1 MKKVVSVLSV
11 AALLLSCLLCLSA
24 CGKEPKKN
32 EEFDLWK
39 NAMYV
44 SDAELG
50 EGDTTLTVQVKAE
63 DHQIAFTIH
72 TDKTTVGDAMMEHG
86 LLEGEKQS
94 AGLYLSRVNGIAADW
109 NTDRTYW
116 AFYIDGEYAMTG
128 VDATDIQE
136 GVIYRLE
143 RSK

>member
-1 MKKVVSVLSV
+1 MKKVVSLLSV
-11 AALLLSCLLCLSA
+11 VALLLCLSA
-24 CGKEPKKN
+24 CGNKKTES

-50 EGDTTLTVQVKAE
+50 EGDTTLTIQVKAE
-63 DHQIAFTIH
+63 DHQVTFTIH

-86 LLEGEKQS
+86 LLEGEQQT
-94 AGLYLSRVNGIAADW
+94 AGMYLKKVNGIAADW
-109 NTDRTYW
+109 DADQTYW
-116 AFYIDGEYAMTG
+116 AFYIDNEYAMTG
-128 VDATDIQE
+128 VDHTDIQE
-136 GVIYRLE
+136 GVTYRLE

>member
-11 AALLLSCLLCLSA
+11 VALLLCLSA
-24 CGKEPKKN
+24 CGNKKTES

-50 EGDTTLTVQVKAE
+50 EGDTTLTIQVKAE
-63 DHQIAFTIH
+63 DHQVTFTIH
-72 TDKTTVGDAMMEHG
+72 TDEATVGEAMMEHG
-86 LLEGEKQS
+86 LLEGEEQA
-94 AGLYLSRVNGIAADW
+94 AGLYLKKVNGITADW
-109 NTDRTYW
+109 DVDQTYW
-116 AFYIDGEYAMTG
+116 AFYIGDAYAMTG
-128 VDATDIQE
+128 VESTDIEE
-136 GVIYRLE
+136 GVTYRLE